1 MGLKDAPANGREER
15 KTSASRK
22 SNKIFVQQFY
32 VQYPAL
38 ANQWGGVDKSVDNF
52 V

>member
-32 VQYPAL
+32 GQYPAL
-38 ANQWGGVDKSVDNF
+38 ANQWGGVDKSVDKL
-52 V
+52 